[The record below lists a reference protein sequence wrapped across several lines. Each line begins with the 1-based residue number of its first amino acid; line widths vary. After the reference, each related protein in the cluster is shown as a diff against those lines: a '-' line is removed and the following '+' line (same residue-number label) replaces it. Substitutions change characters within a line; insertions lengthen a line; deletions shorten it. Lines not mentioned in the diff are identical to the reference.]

1 LERKGRRESRTALQ
15 VVRNWLREN
24 ARGTERIGLVASS
37 NALRLKPVGIH
48 VKAKIDPCNWFLG
61 PKGDVRS
68 SYALEDVATE
78 FDIQGL
84 ELDWVGVCWDAN
96 FRRANGSWRSYRFQ
110 GARWERVADPAR
122 IAYLANAYRVLM
134 TRARQGMIIFVPLGD
149 DIDQTR
155 PSAFYDETYEYLRS
169 CGVPVL

>member
-1 LERKGRRESRTALQ
+1 VRSFRAEALSEFVGEVIVGDLSAAHLAYNQ
-15 VVRNWLREN
+15 LANYPLVLTRHLRVVRNWLREN

-84 ELDWVGVCWDAN
+84 ELNWVGVCWDAN
-96 FRRANGSWRSYRFQ
+96 FRRASGSWRSYRF
-110 GARWERVADPAR
+110 
-122 IAYLANAYRVLM
+122 
-134 TRARQGMIIFVPLGD
+134 
-149 DIDQTR
+149 
-155 PSAFYDETYEYLRS
+155 
-169 CGVPVL
+169 